1 MNINDL
7 YFANISMITKKEYRR
22 NGETA
27 YYHETIRQ
35 TIVKPTKNNRYIDL
49 LTGKKYKV
57 FGALTSYEN
66 EIGCLFI
73 NGPFIPFSDII
84 SVEKQNMSKRRILK
98 KFNDYKNQVKE
109 KE

>member
-27 YYHETIRQ
+27 YYHEAIRQ

-49 LTGKKYKV
+49 LTGKK
-57 FGALTSYEN
+57 
-66 EIGCLFI
+66 I
-73 NGPFIPFSDII
+73 
-84 SVEKQNMSKRRILK
+84 
-98 KFNDYKNQVKE
+98 
-109 KE
+109 